1 MSKLPYSLAVISA
14 LLIISGAACTS
25 AAQAPS
31 VAASIPQQPVGGGAA
46 QPAPAVVPSE
56 TQTGGGASAP
66 ICKAA
71 TTCQVPSA
79 DQAEISCVKKIPY
92 TNVSVPPGT
101 SFEVLDK
108 SGNFTCVDSGTVV
121 NGKEVITC
129 HGTQLY
135 SFDLKLTSTACGG
148 ASLTTGGNQCQQGYG
163 YDAAQKC
170 CSPVSGSS
178 SNSTTVSVTLGAC
191 PLPSP

>member
-1 MSKLPYSLAVISA
+1 MLKLPYSLAVISV
-14 LLIISGAACTS
+14 LLIIFGAACTS

-31 VAASIPQQPVGGGAA
+31 VAASIPQQPVGGAP
-46 QPAPAVVPSE
+46 QQAPAVVPNE
-56 TQTGGGASAP
+56 TQTGGGSTAP

-79 DQAEISCVKKIPY
+79 DQAQINCVKKIPY

-121 NGKEVITC
+121 NGKEVLTC
-129 HGTQLY
+129 HGKELY
-135 SFDLKLTSTACGG
+135 SFDLKLTNTTCGG
-148 ASLTTGGNQCQQGYG
+148 GSLTTGGNQCQQGYG

-170 CSPVSGSS
+170 CSPVSGNS
-178 SNSTTVSVTLGAC
+178 SNSITVSVALGAC